1 MVMPGGDGNGGGCI
15 AGQIV
20 LPGDRKDA
28 VEVEPAPKY
37 VIKTRVE
44 TSLSTNKLFINVCT
58 SDVIAEPSTR
68 KRLDAEGKEIEGLNV
83 PVSVGS
89 LRSCTDK
96 AGKPAKAI
104 DVIVSPRI
112 IIHQEN
118 ADSSSDSLLGGN
130 RDFLNQFILQCVEQ
144 KCSTGTSTSTTPNE
158 GFVKIDRKYT
168 LPKLSY
174 QGYVDSFTGLPV
186 DKTSEFAEV
195 AKQMVRDVTKQPV
208 IEEVEPPRPTASG
221 SSVSSSE
228 ESDPTSTLPIEC
240 SMSIEAADGTMK
252 PLSEYIE
259 AFNASLGGD
268 AVVSVELSAHSKGSL
283 LLISNASDTKSST
296 PSVHPKIVH
305 VECQLISCP
314 KAETIRVDVSA
325 YVVSV
330 SSVGHGATDCILP
343 LPVDTGS
350 TTFSYNATSSI
361 LSIKAPVVADDTI
374 DRPDIGSHPW
384 MLKKGLSSQKKEID
398 TNIGPK
404 TSAKEKQSS
413 PSRLQDHQTV
423 DSIDDNDDDGIFPE
437 DRFHA
442 QDAYSQHMLLK
453 QKEEQNGGS
462 DQIATT
468 SEKDIDVT
476 EMELF

>member
-1 MVMPGGDGNGGGCI
+1 MVTMPGGDGNGGGGL

-28 VEVEPAPKY
+28 VEVEPEPKY
-37 VIKTRVE
+37 VLKTRVE

-96 AGKPAKAI
+96 VGKPAKAI

-144 KCSTGTSTSTTPNE
+144 KCSTGTSTSPSPNE
-158 GFVKIDRKYT
+158 GPVKIDRKYT

-283 LLISNASDTKSST
+283 LLISNASDTKSSI
-296 PSVHPKIVH
+296 PSLHPKIVH
-305 VECQLISCP
+305 VECQ
-314 KAETIRVDVSA
+314 A
-325 YVVSV
+325 
-330 SSVGHGATDCILP
+330 HQLP
-343 LPVDTGS
+343 E
-350 TTFSYNATSSI
+350 AR
-361 LSIKAPVVADDTI
+361 DDP
-374 DRPDIGSHPW
+374 RRCVCVCSLGVFGGPRRNGLHPP
-384 MLKKGLSSQKKEID
+384 
-398 TNIGPK
+398 TP
-404 TSAKEKQSS
+404 
-413 PSRLQDHQTV
+413 R
-423 DSIDDNDDDGIFPE
+423 
-437 DRFHA
+437 
-442 QDAYSQHMLLK
+442 
-453 QKEEQNGGS
+453 
-462 DQIATT
+462 
-468 SEKDIDVT
+468 
-476 EMELF
+476 